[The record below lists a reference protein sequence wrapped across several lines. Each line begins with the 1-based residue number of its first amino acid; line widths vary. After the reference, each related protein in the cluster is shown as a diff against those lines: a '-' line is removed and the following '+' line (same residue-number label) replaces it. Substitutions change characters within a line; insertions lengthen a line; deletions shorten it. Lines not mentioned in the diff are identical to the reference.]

1 MCPPIVEPCMCDRK
15 LISGFQI
22 SFEYLEI
29 VGNLIIS
36 QIN

>member
-1 MCPPIVEPCMCDRK
+1 MCLPIVEPCMCDRK